1 MPRQMPTTLGPRI
14 RAQTHGESLLLTFP
28 IGGRGFRHRR
38 PLPDRPPTLQAFRSV
53 LRETQSVST
62 RRLIKGSRSYLR
74 RHGVQSRGAAISYHK
89 LTLSVYRKFCCA
101 RKACRRTGQSPPPN
115 TFAIFAFFAA
125 KIICSRCGRRSRAGR
140 SARSAPLAGR
150 RASRRTASCGECR
163 PSPRGSPAL
172 PSARGVIIDQI
183 QNLKYPHH

>member
-101 RKACRRTGQSPPPN
+101 RKACRRTGQSPPPTPLRSLRSLRRN
-115 TFAIFAFFAA
+115 NQRETIESVISHCAR
-125 KIICSRCGRRSRAGR
+125 KSVRTLHSLRSLRVRGSGRRLGRAEQKSKR
-140 SARSAPLAGR
+140 
-150 RASRRTASCGECR
+150 
-163 PSPRGSPAL
+163 
-172 PSARGVIIDQI
+172 
-183 QNLKYPHH
+183 